1 MSSLLYF
8 YIKLMDDI
16 NDLVLCMVKRI
27 GDTTYR
33 FFFQHSDTAPDFYG
47 DNFEQ
52 KPASICNDLIPDE
65 NSYCATYTA
74 EATDGSEYETSE
86 FSNLFSMQDG
96 LDDCIALMFN
106 RDYDRES
113 ANNDRLVLHFGD
125 GILDVADKLFKYGF
139 DLDGEF
145 PQREPTD
152 FLTGRLQEIQ
162 NTDSQELILCRL
174 KMHDKMRIR
183 EDLTSYTYDLFFIKR
198 ERLEEFRN
206 YDEWFDRRESQLY
219 TPDFSGFEFD
229 AVRQMMCDNIVLDS
243 IWDQNDYSVVECID
257 GCVCLAYEN
266 IDGKEYPDGRIVLN
280 VGDSVQDVE
289 AKIQG
294 RAHLI

>member
-1 MSSLLYF
+1 ME
-8 YIKLMDDI
+8 DI

-27 GDTTYR
+27 GDSTYR
-33 FFFQHSDTAPDFYG
+33 FFFQHKDIAPDFYG

-52 KPASICNDLIPDE
+52 KPASICNDLVPDE

-74 EATDGSEYETSE
+74 EAPEDIEYETSE

-96 LDDCIALMFN
+96 LDNCISLMFD

-125 GILDVADKLFKYGF
+125 NILSVSDKLFKYGF
-139 DLDGEF
+139 ELEDEF

-162 NTDSQELILCRL
+162 NTDEEELILCRVKL
-174 KMHDKMRIR
+174 HDKMSIR
-183 EDLTSYTYDLFFIKR
+183 EDLTSYNYDFFFVKR
-198 ERLEEFRN
+198 NRLEEFRN
-206 YDEWFDRRESQLY
+206 YDEWFERRESQLY
-219 TPDFSGFEFD
+219 TPNFKGFEFD
-229 AVRQMMCDNIVLDS
+229 CVRQMMCDNIVLDT

-266 IDGKEYPDGRIVLN
+266 IDGKEYPENRIVLN
-280 VGDSVQDVE
+280 IGNTIPE
-289 AKIQG
+289 IQQILG
-294 RAHLI
+294 SRGHLL